1 MIAQMAVFGPWR
13 LLLSARMDVEQREH
27 AVVQLV
33 KRDAEQIGGFVSLV
47 WPLELTTS
55 RRATTCLML
64 WLVEFACARATQV
77 QNGSEQG
84 PNGSLLVLG
93 KVQNLERVRNVLEVL
108 GEGLVGERFQ
118 VLEEQVVVLVGL
130 TAEHA
135 VYVQL
140 ALEQLRG
147 AKEQIVEDQ
156 VVGLA
161 VGLVDKTRLIQRDQ
175 LQQERGQLA

>member
-1 MIAQMAVFGPWR
+1 MG
-13 LLLSARMDVEQREH
+13 VEQREH
-27 AVVQLV
+27 TVVQLV

-47 WPLELTTS
+47 WPLELATSGTT
-55 RRATTCLML
+55 RLLL
-64 WLVEFACARATQV
+64 WLVEFACARSTQV
-77 QNGSEQG
+77 HNGSQQG

-93 KVQNLERVRNVLEVL
+93 KAQNLERVRNVLEVL

-118 VLEEQVVVLVGL
+118 VLEEQVVLVGL
-130 TAEHA
+130 TAEHT

-156 VVGLA
+156 VV
-161 VGLVDKTRLIQRDQ
+161 
-175 LQQERGQLA
+175 